1 MKILVKDSLKNKSF
15 DEIVYQNI
23 NDQMSKAR
31 IHTILYL
38 IIIVISSALLLL
50 NVIPNTTVNVIFM
63 IIAFVSLML
72 LYDSFKEILNMSNAL
87 KGTSPLSKN
96 TGILTC
102 PNLNEK
108 GKKLE
113 FFIGEKKLYSIKALD
128 SIELKKYLNQTVTGY
143 FIGNNIFLLE
153 IDKIL

>member
-87 KGTSPLSKN
+87 KGTSPLSK
-96 TGILTC
+96 IQ
-102 PNLNEK
+102 
-108 GKKLE
+108 E
-113 FFIGEKKLYSIKALD
+113 F
-128 SIELKKYLNQTVTGY
+128 
-143 FIGNNIFLLE
+143 
-153 IDKIL
+153 